1 MIRLIA
7 IAFVLAAATK
17 SATASSPDV
26 YRHRDAGLVY
36 GTNWSGAR
44 TTDATGKTVTLS
56 NGAAITA
63 GGKTLSLDGVDD
75 FGTVGDDSSLS
86 FTDGSGQD
94 LPCSIVVW
102 VYANDW
108 LNNGQQAV
116 CKLKDSAPSAYEWF
130 VRASTTA
137 GASGKP
143 MFAVFNSTASASITA
158 VSSIALP
165 AASWTCIGISYS
177 GSESPAG
184 IKLFINGVEDTGA
197 TKASSG
203 SYTGMSN
210 TTAPLLIG
218 SRSTGEFLKGKI
230 GTIKIYSGRVLN
242 PGEFAQEYNRGKA
255 AQANG
260 GTP

>member
-1 MIRLIA
+1 MIRRIL
-7 IAFVLAAATK
+7 IAFVLAAATQ
-17 SATASSPDV
+17 SATASYPDV

-44 TTDATGKTVTLS
+44 TTDATGKTVTLT

-75 FGTVGDDSSLS
+75 FGLVGDDSSLS
-86 FTDGSGQD
+86 FTDGAGQD

-102 VYANDW
+102 VYANDL

-116 CKLKDSAPSAYEWF
+116 CKIKDSAPSAYEWYL
-130 VRASTTA
+130 RASSA
-137 GASGKP
+137 SGASGKP
-143 MFAVFNSTASASITA
+143 MFALFNSTASASLTA
-158 VSSIALP
+158 ISSISLP
-165 AASWTCIGISYS
+165 AATWTCIGISYS
-177 GSESPAG
+177 GSETPAG
-184 IKLFINGVEDTGA
+184 IKLFINGVEDTFA
-197 TKASSG
+197 TKGSSG

-210 TTAPLLIG
+210 TTAPMLIG
-218 SRSTGEFLKGKI
+218 SRIAGEFLKGKV
-230 GTIKIYSGRVLN
+230 GTIKIYSGRILN
-242 PGEFAQEYNRGKA
+242 AGEFAQEYNRGKA